1 MLYKFIDVNEAGLQ
15 SLASIQVIINGYNLD
30 TSLCGYRTL
39 NVSGRSVV
47 GRNIETFKYSSRKT
61 QGSKSNRA
69 NFNNRGSNVFFGSD
83 LQEAII
89 EVEFLLE
96 GRNNKEFRQRLSQL
110 ANILH
115 QEQAQWVF
123 TDDPMYYYMGTISEM
138 ADFKEN
144 NNTIKSTF
152 KIVCVDS
159 FKTSV
164 IAHDL
169 KGSGTRIN
177 MPDIDEI
184 VSIEDVKLKLKANTN
199 KLIIKNQ
206 NQNLKMII
214 DHDFKIGD
222 VLTFAPDDDVRING
236 LNAMTRLDILSD
248 KEDFN
253 IQGLEEV
260 TLTTPCDYE
269 ITYRLRSL

>member
-138 ADFKEN
+138 ADFKEDM
-144 NNTIKSTF
+144 NTIKSTF

-169 KGSGTRIN
+169 KGSGTRIK

-214 DHDFKIGD
+214 DHDFKSGD

>member
-15 SLASIQVIINGYNLD
+15 SLASIQVIINDYNLD
-30 TSLCGYRTL
+30 TELCGYRTL

-47 GRNIETFKYSSRKT
+47 GRNIETFKYSSRKA
-61 QGSKSNRA
+61 QGSTSNRA
-69 NFNNRGSNVFFGSD
+69 NFNNQGSNVFFGSD
-83 LQEAII
+83 LQEVII
-89 EVEFLLE
+89 EVEFLIE
-96 GRNNKEFRQRLSQL
+96 GRNNKEFRQRLSRL
-110 ANILH
+110 SHILH
-115 QEQAQWVF
+115 REQAQWIF
-123 TDDPMYYYMGTISEM
+123 TDDPMYYYVGTLSEM
-138 ADFKEN
+138 TDFKEEM
-144 NNTIKSTF
+144 NTIKSTF
-152 KIVCVDS
+152 KITCVDA

-164 IAHDL
+164 ITHDL
-169 KGSGTRIN
+169 KGSGTNIN

-184 VSIEDVKLKLKANTN
+184 VSIEDVKLQLKENTN

-206 NQNLKMII
+206 NQNLQMII
-214 DHDFKIGD
+214 DHDFTIGD

-236 LNAMTRLDILSD
+236 LNAMTRLNILSD

>member
-138 ADFKEN
+138 ADFKED

-199 KLIIKNQ
+199 KFIIKNQ

>member
-1 MLYKFIDVNEAGLQ
+1 MLYKFVDVNEAGLQ
-15 SLASIQVIINGYNLD
+15 SLASIQVMINDYNLD
-30 TSLCGYRTL
+30 TNLCGYRTL

-69 NFNNRGSNVFFGSD
+69 NFNNQGSNVFFGSD
-83 LQEAII
+83 LQEVII

-110 ANILH
+110 TNILH

-123 TDDPMYYYMGTISEM
+123 TDDPMYYYVGTISEM
-138 ADFKEN
+138 ADFKEDI
-144 NNTIKSTF
+144 NTIKSTF
-152 KIVCVDS
+152 KIICVDS
-159 FKTSV
+159 YKTSV

-169 KGSGTRIN
+169 KGSGTRMQ
-177 MPDIDEI
+177 MPDIDE
-184 VSIEDVKLKLKANTN
+184 VCVLEDFKLTIKENTN

-214 DHDFKIGD
+214 DYDFKSGD
-222 VLTFAPDDDVRING
+222 VLTFAPDDDVKINR
-236 LNAMTRLDILSD
+236 LNAMTKLDILSD

>member
-1 MLYKFIDVNEAGLQ
+1 MLYKFVDVNEAGLQ
-15 SLASIQVIINGYNLD
+15 SLASIQVIINDINLD
-30 TSLCGYRTL
+30 TDLCGYRTL

-47 GRNIETFKYSSRKT
+47 GRNIETFQYSSRKA

-69 NFNNRGSNVFFGSD
+69 NFNNHGSNVFFGSD
-83 LQEAII
+83 LQEVII

-96 GRNNKEFRQRLSQL
+96 GRSNKEFRQRLSQL
-110 ANILH
+110 TNILH

-123 TDDPMYYYMGTISEM
+123 TDDPMFYYVGTISEM
-138 ADFKEN
+138 ADFKEDI
-144 NNTIKSTF
+144 NTIKSTF

-169 KGSGTRIN
+169 KGSGTRIQ

-184 VSIEDVKLKLKANTN
+184 VSIEDIKLKLKANTN

-214 DHDFKIGD
+214 DHDFKIED
-222 VLTFAPDDDVRING
+222 VLTFSPDEDVRING

>member
-1 MLYKFIDVNEAGLQ
+1 MLYKFVDVNEASLQ
-15 SLASIQVIINGYNLD
+15 SLASIQVIVNDYNLD
-30 TSLCGYRTL
+30 RDLCGYRTL
-39 NVSGRSVV
+39 NVSGRSVI
-47 GRNIETFKYSSRKT
+47 GRDIETLKYSSRKA

-69 NFNNRGSNVFFGSD
+69 KFGSRGSNIFFGSD
-83 LQEAII
+83 LQEVII
-89 EVEFLLE
+89 EVEFLLH
-96 GRNNKEFRQRLSQL
+96 GKDNKEFRKRLSRL
-110 ANILH
+110 TNTLH

-123 TDDPMYYYMGTISEM
+123 TDDPMYYYVGTISEM
-138 ADFKEN
+138 ADFKEDAN
-144 NNTIKSTF
+144 NIKSTF
-152 KIVCVDS
+152 KIVCVDAY
-159 FKTSV
+159 KTSL

-169 KGSGTRIN
+169 KGSGTRIK

-184 VSIEDVKLKLKANTN
+184 AAIEDIMLKLKANTN

-206 NQNLKMII
+206 NQNLKIII

-222 VLTFAPDDDVRING
+222 VLTFAPDEDVRING
-236 LNAMTRLDILSD
+236 LNAMTKLDILSD

>member
-96 GRNNKEFRQRLSQL
+96 GRNNKEFRRRLSQL

-123 TDDPMYYYMGTISEM
+123 TDDPMYYYVGTISEM
-138 ADFKEN
+138 ADFKED

-169 KGSGTRIN
+169 KGSGARIK

-184 VSIEDVKLKLKANTN
+184 VSIEDIKLKLKANTN

>member
-123 TDDPMYYYMGTISEM
+123 TDDPMYYYLGTISEM
-138 ADFKEN
+138 ADFKED

-214 DHDFKIGD
+214 DHNFKSGD

>member
-15 SLASIQVIINGYNLD
+15 SLASIQVIINDYNLD
-30 TSLCGYRTL
+30 TDLCGYRTL

-138 ADFKEN
+138 ADFKEDM
-144 NNTIKSTF
+144 NTIKSTF

-184 VSIEDVKLKLKANTN
+184 VSIEDIKLKLKANTN

-214 DHDFKIGD
+214 DHDFKSGD